1 MRSFF
6 PVSLLFLLLF
16 TGCATVRKQDLS
28 IIKNTTVTP
37 EIIGS
42 PFIGQFEKALFKTSL
57 DIGKNHL
64 TGYTLIK
71 KVSDSSFRLVFANQ
85 IGMTWFDLEL
95 MNGKLIK
102 HSVFGP
108 LDKKNLLGIFKQDF
122 NALIHTSDAK
132 PCPTVYSVNAS
143 ENYALIGGSNPI
155 VRYRIDYEKRK
166 SGVAHKIIIVNPAIK
181 LKMTLNMMGQ

>member
-6 PVSLLFLLLF
+6 PASLLSLLLF
-16 TGCATVRKQDLS
+16 AGCATVQKQDLA
-28 IIKNTTVTP
+28 IICNTPVTP
-37 EIIGS
+37 VTIGS
-42 PFIGQFEKALFKTSL
+42 PFTSHFEKALFKTSL
-57 DIGKNHL
+57 DIGKNHM

-71 KVSDSSFRLVFANQ
+71 KISDSSFRLVFANQ

-95 MNGKLIK
+95 MKGKLIK

-108 LDKKNLLGIFKQDF
+108 LDKKVLLRILKQDF
-122 NALIHTSDAK
+122 NALIYTSDAV
-132 PCPTVYSVNAS
+132 PCPVIYSVRSS
-143 ENYALIGGSNPI
+143 ENYSLIGGSNPI
-155 VRYRIDYEKRK
+155 VRFRIDYEKRL